1 MACFV
6 PFNNRNLD
14 ISFLVFR
21 PTVVFVDELVEVLKT
36 FSVCTQN
43 LGCVQSSILRSIHGN
58 MIIWYG
64 AWMKRCSENKE
75 MLTSAVLPLLSNI
88 SGMAILLE
96 HIFFETYAGES
107 REGICVAKFST
118 GDIVS
123 MNVATPTA
131 GDLNDLCYANLA
143 LFRDHFLKMEGAV
156 SGVCLKCQNIPRV
169 ACFYVWKSMH
179 FCYSWILTQT
189 IEKQCYR
196 ISISLNL
203 KSNMTFSGWFLSAA
217 AVRIRSEKY
226 RRPWS
231 IELTQNLSVL
241 YKFCNLGFVKAKDV
255 MVDCKD
261 LELRFSPGLA

>member
-179 FCYSWILTQT
+179 FCYSWILNSD
-189 IEKQCYR
+189 YR
-196 ISISLNL
+196 KTMLPYLDKFKLEIKYDIFRVVFVSSSCQNP
-203 KSNMTFSGWFLSAA
+203 
-217 AVRIRSEKY
+217 IREVQ
-226 RRPWS
+226 
-231 IELTQNLSVL
+231 E
-241 YKFCNLGFVKAKDV
+241 A
-255 MVDCKD
+255 MVD
-261 LELRFSPGLA
+261 